1 MADRKHF
8 PSILVVLQVSIEVM
22 IGSTRTFKLNKFAIF
37 RLGKSI

>member
-8 PSILVVLQVSIEVM
+8 PSILVVLQVSIGVM
-22 IGSTRTFKLNKFAIF
+22 IGSTRTFKLNKFANF